1 MSDADPHNESTFR
14 ICTIKSDLRETETP
28 KQAILRELER
38 HGFCDDAIF
47 GLKLAME
54 EAFTNAIKHGN
65 RCDASKTVTVRYA
78 VSVEMVAI
86 IVRDEG
92 NGFIPDDVPDPTSP
106 DRLPVPSGRGI
117 MLLRAYMDKVEYR
130 DHGRELYF
138 MKRRT

>member
-1 MSDADPHNESTFR
+1 
-14 ICTIKSDLRETETP
+14 
-28 KQAILRELER
+28 
-38 HGFCDDAIF
+38 
-47 GLKLAME
+47 ME

-78 VSVEMVAI
+78 VNMEMVAI

>member
-1 MSDADPHNESTFR
+1 MSDVDPHDESTFLV
-14 ICTIKSDLRETETP
+14 CTIKSDLKETEIP

-54 EAFTNAIKHGN
+54 EALTNAIKHGN
-65 RCDASKTVTVRYA
+65 RCDTSKTVTVRYA
-78 VSVEMVAI
+78 VNSELAAI